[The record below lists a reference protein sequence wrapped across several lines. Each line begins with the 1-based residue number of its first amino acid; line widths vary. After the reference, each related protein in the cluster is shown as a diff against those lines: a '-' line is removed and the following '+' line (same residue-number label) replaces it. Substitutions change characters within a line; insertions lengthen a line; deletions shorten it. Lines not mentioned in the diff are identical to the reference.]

1 MWHYRCFST
10 ACSNA
15 DCYILLEGDLITTQQ
30 KTMTIGNHLEDVN
43 VNLTATLQL
52 LYETTATVNDT
63 LLYAQ
68 QLNASGAELL
78 NTFTSISSGLA
89 LSQQQ
94 IYSLS
99 DYLTLISANATTL
112 AMISDDAA
120 MTVNQTRDHIIMAI
134 YTLDQLEA
142 TVLPMLDSV
151 ATLIAEQT
159 DNGTELYAEL
169 MMQFELVTIS
179 TDQLFNSS
187 LRSLSI
193 INATLESLMSS
204 SALQNNIS
212 EGVLTQTAIIQGI
225 SDEIDRLTERLT
237 FIKRLIQ
244 FYSLYNS
251 ENTGTFSIATVDQIN
266 QKLQEALQLITD
278 ANLLFGNISMLM
290 NTTRDL
296 YSMLASYEA
305 SYRLVPGQVEMLQ
318 EEALRLYSDSV
329 LLNQNAMT
337 ASQEAHQLVAEAQ
350 YLQMV
355 LQNFSGFVATASE
368 LLEGIDI
375 IRMSAMET
383 IDTANNI
390 SDMIMETYQVIND
403 SLLVLMES
411 SNLVEIIE
419 MVSGL
424 QYLD

>member
-15 DCYILLEGDLITTQQ
+15 DCYILLEGDLITTKQ

-43 VNLTATLQL
+43 VSLTATLQL
-52 LYETTATVNDT
+52 LYQTTATVNDT

-99 DYLTLISANATTL
+99 DYLTLISTNATTL

-169 MMQFELVTIS
+169 MMQFELVIIS

-237 FIKRLIQ
+237 FIKQLIQ

-266 QKLQEALQLITD
+266 QKLQEALQLITG

-318 EEALRLYSDSV
+318 EEALRLYNDSV
-329 LLNQNAMT
+329 MLNRNAT
-337 ASQEAHQLVAEAQ
+337 TVSQEAHQLVAEAQ

-424 QYLD
+424 QY